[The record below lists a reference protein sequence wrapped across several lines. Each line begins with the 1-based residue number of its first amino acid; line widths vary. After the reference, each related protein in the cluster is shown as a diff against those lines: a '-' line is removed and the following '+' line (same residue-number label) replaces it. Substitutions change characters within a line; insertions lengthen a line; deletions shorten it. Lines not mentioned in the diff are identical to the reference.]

1 VAQLGKMEVD
11 MASKSMLKTAAALL
25 VLALVAGA
33 ADARSVRW
41 ARSGDALTLDPH
53 AQNEGPTHNVLH
65 LIYEPLILRE
75 RTGKLLPTLATS
87 WQATEDDPTVWE
99 FKLRQGVKFHDGS
112 AFNADD
118 VVFSLERA
126 LQPTSDMKGLLTFI
140 EKVSKVDDYTVRI
153 KTKGPNPLVPNY
165 LTNLYMMDKEW
176 AEANNTVTVQD
187 FKEKKDNFAVRNANG
202 TGAYALVSREQDVR
216 TVLKR
221 NDTYWGKG
229 TFPLGITEIVYLTI
243 KSDATR
249 VAALLSGELDFVQDV
264 PVQDIDRLEKTP
276 NLKVT
281 LGPENRTIFLGMDG
295 ASPEL
300 KTSNVKGKN
309 PFADKRV
316 RQAVNMAIDRE
327 AIKRVVMRGQS
338 VPAGVIAPPF
348 VNGYTK
354 ELDALPKV
362 DVDQAKA
369 LLKDAGYADGFQ
381 VTLNCPNDRY
391 INDEGIC
398 QAATAMLAKVGIKV
412 NLVAQPKGP
421 HFTLIQKSP
430 PETDFYL
437 LGWGVPTYD
446 SHYIFS
452 FLYHTRSGKDGT
464 WNATRFSNPDLDK
477 KIQSLAGQIDAGKR
491 NATIADIWKT
501 LSDETVYIAL
511 HHQTLAYAMKK
522 DLDIQ
527 VSPENAVHMKFIA
540 AK

>member
-1 VAQLGKMEVD
+1 MY
-11 MASKSMLKTAAALL
+11 SRTILKTATLIT
-25 VLALVAGA
+25 ALVVAAGA
-33 ADARSVRW
+33 ADARALKW

-53 AQNEGPTHNVLH
+53 AQNEGPTHNLLH
-65 LIYEPLILRE
+65 QMYEPLMLRD
-75 RTGKLLPTLATS
+75 RTGKVLPMLAVS
-87 WQATEDDPTVWE
+87 WQIREDDPTLWE
-99 FKLRQGVKFHDGS
+99 FKLRQGVKFHNGN

-118 VVFSLERA
+118 VVFTLTRA
-126 LQPTSDMKGLLTFI
+126 LQPTSDMKGLLTSI
-140 EKVSKVDDYTVRI
+140 DTVSRTDDYTVLI
-153 KTKGPNPLVPNY
+153 KTKGPNPLLPSY

-176 AEANNTVTVQD
+176 AEANNTITVQD
-187 FKEKKDNFAVRNANG
+187 YKAKTDNFAVRNANG
-202 TGAYALVSREQDVR
+202 TGAYTLVSREQDVK

-221 NDTYWGKG
+221 NDAYWGKAEY
-229 TFPLGITEIVYLTI
+229 PVGITEITYLTI

-249 VAALLSGELDFVQDV
+249 VAALLSGEVDFVQDV
-264 PVQDIDRLEKTP
+264 PVQDIDRLEKTA

-281 LGPENRTIFLGMDG
+281 LGPENRTIFLGMDVT
-295 ASPEL
+295 SPEL

-316 RQAVNMAIDRE
+316 RQAINMGVDRE
-327 AIKRVVMRGQS
+327 AIKRAVMRGQS

-362 DVDQAKA
+362 DIDKAKA
-369 LLKDAGYADGFQ
+369 LLKEAGYPDGFQ

-398 QAATAMLAKVGIKV
+398 QAAAAMLAKIDIKV

-421 HFTLIQKSP
+421 HFTLLQKTP
-430 PETDFYL
+430 PESDFYL

-452 FLYHTRSGKDGT
+452 FLYHTRSGKDGG
-464 WNATRFSNPDLDK
+464 WNATRFSNPEV
-477 KIQSLAGQIDAGKR
+477 DAAKR
-491 NATIADIWKT
+491 NATIADLWKT
-501 LSDETVYIAL
+501 LSNETVYIAL
-511 HHQTLAYAMKK
+511 HHQTLAYAMKR

-527 VSPENAVHMKFIA
+527 VSPENHVHMKFIA
-540 AK
+540 TKQ